1 MFTGKCCSHVKNNIY
16 IISINK
22 APLSTYNMSTVV
34 LTLIGAKPPKPVNK
48 TLTMG
53 RVEQLSS
60 GKWRK
65 MPFVSSESNGEEGQQ
80 TISQLT
86 RDLASCCG

>member
-1 MFTGKCCSHVKNNIY
+1 
-16 IISINK
+16 
-22 APLSTYNMSTVV
+22 MSTVV

-65 MPFVSSESNGEEGQQ
+65 MPFVPSESNGEEGQQ

-86 RDLASCCG
+86 RDLASCCGEYQDCEWSPSLMCQRPVLQFGAPGR